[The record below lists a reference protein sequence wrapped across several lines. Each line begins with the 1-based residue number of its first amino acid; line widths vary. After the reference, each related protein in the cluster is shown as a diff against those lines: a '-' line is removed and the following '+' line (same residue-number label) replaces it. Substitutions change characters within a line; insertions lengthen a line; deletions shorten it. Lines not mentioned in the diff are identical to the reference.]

1 MAEEEEAEQD
11 SEAQGE
17 ASMDTNGPKG
27 AWLKQFVILAVLVL
41 IGQSVVAY
49 FLVTEQIM
57 PWYFGEEE
65 SVEAVK
71 EAEEMKREPVLVE
84 APILYD
90 VPEMIV
96 NPQDF
101 HTIRYLN
108 VKMAL
113 EFDAQETLDAVEA
126 DPVTPAKLVEVI
138 RTTLNMTSF
147 YDLDDAKERGPLRE
161 KIAEDVNASG
171 LLGEGTVS
179 KVYFERFVAQ

>member
-1 MAEEEEAEQD
+1 MAEEEESEQ
-11 SEAQGE
+11 EEEPGE
-17 ASMDTNGPKG
+17 ADMEADGPKG

-65 SVEAVK
+65 TTEAVK
-71 EAEEMKREPVLVE
+71 EAEALKREPVIVE
-84 APILYD
+84 APVLYD

-108 VKMAL
+108 VKMSL
-113 EFDAQETLDAVEA
+113 EFDLQETLDMVEA

-147 YDLDDAKERGPLRE
+147 YDMDEARERGPLRK
-161 KIAEDVNASG
+161 KIADEVNESG
-171 LLGEGTVS
+171 LLGEGSVR
-179 KVYFERFVAQ
+179 KVNFERFVAQ

>member
-1 MAEEEEAEQD
+1 MAEEEQEQEEEQEDGAVEADE
-11 SEAQGE
+11 
-17 ASMDTNGPKG
+17 PKG

-41 IGQSVVAY
+41 IGQSIVAY
-49 FLVTEQIM
+49 FLVAEQII

-65 SVEAVK
+65 SAEAAT
-71 EAEEMKREPVLVE
+71 EAEVVQREAVLVE

-90 VPEMIV
+90 VTEMIV

-101 HTIRYLN
+101 HTLRYLN

-113 EFDAQETLDAVEA
+113 EFDLQETLDAVEA

-147 YDLDDAKERGPLRE
+147 YDLDDARERGPLRK
-161 KIAEDVNASG
+161 KIAEELNASG
-171 LLGEGTVS
+171 LLGEGSVTN
-179 KVYFERFVAQ
+179 VYFERFVAQ